1 MNTPTAELCY
11 RNAGTDTVSHYIA
24 GTVTESGS
32 QNWCR
37 QCGQQIAEDDEDGRT
52 DDKLF
57 RDDGWVVQADGH
69 TSVLS
74 RGQKGG
80 GLHGKERN
88 HDNICRKQ
96 PIELMG
102 FMSSQKMSRACRNFY
117 LQELCTHSHPRVP
130 TLG

>member
-11 RNAGTDTVSHYIA
+11 RKAGTDTVSHYIA

-57 RDDGWVVQADGH
+57 RDDGGAGRRPHIGPKPWP
-69 TSVLS
+69 
-74 RGQKGG
+74 
-80 GLHGKERN
+80 ER
-88 HDNICRKQ
+88 R
-96 PIELMG
+96 
-102 FMSSQKMSRACRNFY
+102 R
-117 LQELCTHSHPRVP
+117 TPRE
-130 TLG
+130 GM

>member
-11 RNAGTDTVSHYIA
+11 RKAGTDTVSHYIA

-57 RDDGWVVQADGH
+57 RDDGGAGRRPH
-69 TSVLS
+69 I
-74 RGQKGG
+74 GPK
-80 GLHGKERN
+80 
-88 HDNICRKQ
+88 
-96 PIELMG
+96 P
-102 FMSSQKMSRACRNFY
+102 
-117 LQELCTHSHPRVP
+117 
-130 TLG
+130 

>member
-88 HDNICRKQ
+88 HDNTL
-96 PIELMG
+96 PPPVSVSLG
-102 FMSSQKMSRACRNFY
+102 V
-117 LQELCTHSHPRVP
+117 RV
-130 TLG
+130 

>member
-1 MNTPTAELCY
+1 MNTPTADLCY

-57 RDDGWVVQADGH
+57 RDDGWVVQWETDGH
-69 TSVLS
+69 TVVLS
-74 RGQKGG
+74 RDQKGR
-80 GLHGKERN
+80 GLHGKGHN
-88 HDNICRKQ
+88 HDEHLQKAAHRADGLHVEPEDEQ
-96 PIELMG
+96 HLPEL
-102 FMSSQKMSRACRNFY
+102 SSRAV
-117 LQELCTHSHPRVP
+117 HSLPP
-130 TLG
+130 